1 MLRVYPRDGNLKGKS
16 KARPVGVPMD
26 TIIVT
31 LMVAQLA
38 VAIYAV
44 WKSSKK
50 Q

>member
-1 MLRVYPRDGNLKGKS
+1 
-16 KARPVGVPMD
+16 MD
-26 TIIVT
+26 TLIVLLT
-31 LMVAQLA
+31 AAHLL